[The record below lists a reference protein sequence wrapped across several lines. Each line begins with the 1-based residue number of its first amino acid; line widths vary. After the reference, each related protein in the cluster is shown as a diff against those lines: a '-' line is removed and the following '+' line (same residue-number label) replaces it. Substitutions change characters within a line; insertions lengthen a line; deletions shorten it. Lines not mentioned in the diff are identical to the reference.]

1 MNYDE
6 LKQRMLKVSGA
17 TEGQVDKF
25 LRYCDALMSNPQT
38 DFNAPETVEKL
49 IRLDEQRLS
58 VSAYQRRKSWA
69 IIFYEK
75 LCDENLVKPIIV
87 RYVRYHDIQQTDMS
101 DMLQTYYFSSLDDV
115 LDYIGLLA
123 ESNGFD
129 AEGGLLFY
137 KAAAILIWTIGQHNI
152 KPILDVRKSDLC
164 IDPYGVLI
172 DGKFFR
178 LSERAWRILD
188 AFAGSD
194 TYLPYASKRCFELR
208 ESAYLLRS
216 SRSEKISYNALAC
229 AFRDLNNA
237 DERVR
242 GGKKLAMD
250 CLVNNGG
257 FERVYQRVQRG
268 EEFYVSM
275 IAEEISTTR
284 AMASC
289 YRNLYEQWCQRYK
302 GMNIRDWRLRYG
314 RSVGL

>member
-25 LRYCDALMSNPQT
+25 LRYCDTLMSNPQT
-38 DFNAPETVEKL
+38 DFNAPETAEKL

-58 VSAYQRRKSWA
+58 VSTYQRRKSWA
-69 IIFYEK
+69 IIFYEE
-75 LCDENLVKPIIV
+75 LRDENLAKPIVIK
-87 RYVRYHDIQQTDMS
+87 YVRNHDIQQIDMS
-101 DMLQTYYFSSLDDV
+101 DMLQTYYFSGLDDV
-115 LDYIGLLA
+115 LNYIGLLA

-137 KAAAILIWTIGQHNI
+137 KSAAILMWALGKHNI
-152 KPILDVRKSDLC
+152 RAILSVRKSDLC
-164 IDPYGVLI
+164 TEPYGVLI
-172 DGKFFR
+172 DGKFCR

-188 AFAGSD
+188 VFAGSD
-194 TYLPYASKRCFELR
+194 TYLPFPSKRYFKLKD
-208 ESAYLLRS
+208 SPYLLRS
-216 SRSEKISYNALAC
+216 SRSEKLSYHALAS
-229 AFRDLNNA
+229 AFQDLNNA

-242 GGKKLAMD
+242 GGRKLAMD

-268 EEFYVSM
+268 EEFYVKM

-284 AMASC
+284 PMASG
-289 YRNLYEQWCQRYK
+289 YKSLYEQWCQRYK
-302 GMNIRDWRLRYG
+302 E
-314 RSVGL
+314 